1 MTLVRSACPVCTGG
15 TVAPVYPATIAADET
30 RDAADYFSSL
40 RRVAGHL
47 PIGRCTGCG
56 LMMTS
61 VRDDDATLARVYA
74 EWTGNEGEPEEPA
87 RRRNVTDALTLL
99 GRYQSPPG
107 CLLDAGCGTGRFV
120 RAAQRVGW
128 EAAGLDVSSWAVC
141 IARRRCPGARF
152 EMGLL
157 PQVDVP
163 AASVDVVTLWN
174 VLEHLPQ
181 PLETLARI
189 RTWLRPDGW
198 LFLSMPD
205 AESRIA
211 RLAGRRWV
219 LLLREHLWYF
229 SRATIARLLAGAG
242 FTLAAVHPRRVSTSL
257 AGIAARLAQSP
268 GSARPIAGHLARLEI
283 LRGLIVRVPLGEMYV
298 VARRAPG
305 R

>member
-1 MTLVRSACPVCTGG
+1 
-15 TVAPVYPATIAADET
+15 
-30 RDAADYFSSL
+30 
-40 RRVAGHL
+40 
-47 PIGRCTGCG
+47 
-56 LMMTS
+56 
-61 VRDDDATLARVYA
+61 
-74 EWTGNEGEPEEPA
+74 
-87 RRRNVTDALTLL
+87 
-99 GRYQSPPG
+99 
-107 CLLDAGCGTGRFV
+107 
-120 RAAQRVGW
+120 
-128 EAAGLDVSSWAVC
+128 
-141 IARRRCPGARF
+141 
-152 EMGLL
+152 MGLL

>member
-1 MTLVRSACPVCTGG
+1 VTLVRSTCPVCTGG

-30 RDAADYFSSL
+30 CDAADYFSSL

-56 LMMTS
+56 LMMSS
-61 VRDDDATLARVYA
+61 VRDDDATPGRIYA
-74 EWTGNEGEPEEPA
+74 EWTEREGQPEDEA
-87 RRRNVTDALTLL
+87 RRRNVTGALRLL

-107 CLLDAGCGTGRFV
+107 RLLDAGCGTGLFV
-120 RAAQRVGW
+120 CAARRAGW
-128 EAAGLDVSSWAVC
+128 EAAGLDASSWAVC
-141 IARRRCPGARF
+141 TARRRCPDARF
-152 EMGLL
+152 EVGLL
-157 PQVDVP
+157 PQVDVS
-163 AASVDVVTLWN
+163 AGSVDVVTPWN

-189 RTWLRPDGW
+189 RTWLGPDEW

-211 RLAGRRWV
+211 RLAGRRWA

-229 SRATIARLLAGAG
+229 SRVTIARLLARAG
-242 FTLAAVHPRRVSTSL
+242 FTLAAVHPRRVSASL
-257 AGIAARLAQSP
+257 AGIATRLAQSP
-268 GSARPIAGHLARLEI
+268 GSARPMAGRLARIQI
-283 LRGLIVRVPLGEMYV
+283 LGRLIVRVPLGEMYV